1 MKKVRIT
8 QCRYCGGTEFVNMP
22 SSITVQNNSHTLLAP
37 EFVRFTICLDCGS
50 ILRSYVIEPERLL
63 TSRRKKERKASK
75 EE

>member
-8 QCRYCGGTEFVNMP
+8 QCRYCGGTEFVNAP
-22 SSITVQNNSHTLLAP
+22 SSITVQNNSLTLWTP
-37 EFVRFTICLDCGS
+37 KFVRFTICLDCGS